1 MNNSQNRLWPI
12 LEEIDRWCS
21 LLKFLS
27 TPMLILFPFK
37 AIVSVR
43 TLERKWI
50 NHWKNLQ
57 RWGSEV
63 WERLFLAE
71 DVEKILKVIRL
82 LKAETGQRRWL
93 MFCSNQIFQ
102 EDESVSLSFKPA
114 EIVTVALTEGTR
126 YTYFSDR
133 SYFYFELRCFSQ
145 KMILMKYLTSQPNQ
159 LGSNPSRYVAV
170 GLCAIRGKVYV

>member
-126 YTYFSDR
+126 YTYFSDM
-133 SYFYFELRCFSQ
+133 YFFLIFNYIAFPRRWSWWNIWRASQ
-145 KMILMKYLTSQPNQ
+145 TNSEAILPGT
-159 LGSNPSRYVAV
+159 
-170 GLCAIRGKVYV
+170 